1 MKPFATYTPAT
12 GLRWQGLKR
21 PANNR
26 RYQFRIVIRI
36 DENETDIR
44 MKGAM
49 LISEMLPIALAEM
62 TELISLQPTAVNV
75 SFQLYLWG

>member
-1 MKPFATYTPAT
+1 MKPFATYTHAT
-12 GLRWQGLKR
+12 GLRWIGIKR

-49 LISEMLPIALAEM
+49 LISEMLPIALSEM
-62 TELISLQPTAVNV
+62 TDIINLHPTATNV
-75 SFQLYLWG
+75 SFQLYIWG